1 MPSCSKT
8 LRAQLPFPQPWPWPQ
23 PRDPLAPAP
32 GPATLLLHAPTSLP
46 TAGGGQGSARGDPK
60 EATSSS
66 LPASL
71 LCRRGNSLR
80 PQLRLALDRLWVLS
94 GGKEA
99 AREEEE
105 EEEEGSDEDST
116 SIVLIWPTGSCVA
129 TFG

>member
-1 MPSCSKT
+1 MSV
-8 LRAQLPFPQPWPWPQ
+8 
-23 PRDPLAPAP
+23 
-32 GPATLLLHAPTSLP
+32 P
-46 TAGGGQGSARGDPK
+46 TAGGRQGSAHGDPK

-66 LPASL
+66 LPASP
-71 LCRRGNSLR
+71 LCRRGTSVR

-116 SIVLIWPTGSCVA
+116 SIVLAWPTGSCVA

>member
-1 MPSCSKT
+1 M
-8 LRAQLPFPQPWPWPQ
+8 
-23 PRDPLAPAP
+23 
-32 GPATLLLHAPTSLP
+32 LLLDAPTSLP

-99 AREEEE
+99 AREEQEQ
-105 EEEEGSDEDST
+105 EEEGGSAEDS
-116 SIVLIWPTGSCVA
+116 SSLIFSWPTGSCIA